1 MYQSKKN
8 IFHICCRGWP
18 CLSSVGGEAIGCL
31 KSQWSSIGECQ
42 DQEAGMGEFVSRGRG
57 DAIGFFGGET
67 RKGHSI

>member
-1 MYQSKKN
+1 M
-8 IFHICCRGWP
+8 
-18 CLSSVGGEAIGCL
+18 SSVGGEAIGCL